1 MVGKWEVERYAGGGG
16 KELSDGHAEV
26 SSTVGRQPRI
36 ETIEKD

>member
-1 MVGKWEVERYAGGGG
+1 MVGKWGDREIREEG